1 MQNNKKT
8 GNQLNEWI
16 TMDNNATD
24 EREHCIKCKQNE
36 MNSRRMIK

>member
-16 TMDNNATD
+16 TMQRMNGNIVLNASK
-24 EREHCIKCKQNE
+24 IK
-36 MNSRRMIK
+36 